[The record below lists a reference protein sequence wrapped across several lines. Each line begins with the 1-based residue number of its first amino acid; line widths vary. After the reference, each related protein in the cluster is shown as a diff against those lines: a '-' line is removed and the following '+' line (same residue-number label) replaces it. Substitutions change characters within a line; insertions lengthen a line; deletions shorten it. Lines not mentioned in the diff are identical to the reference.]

1 MRQLLLQ
8 NATVILLQNATEV
21 LRKMCQVLG
30 HLLLIVT
37 ILLQNVAVITKCNVN
52 YKLRQ
57 YIYITKVIAV
67 MKRSIYINKLHK
79 HQKIDK
85 T

>member
-67 MKRSIYINKLHK
+67 MKRSIFINKPHK

>member
-21 LRKMCQVLG
+21 FCKICQILG
-30 HLLLIVT
+30 HLLQIVM
-37 ILLQNVAVITKCNVN
+37 ILLKNATVITKCNVN

-57 YIYITKVIAV
+57 YMYIRKVTAV
-67 MKRSIYINKLHK
+67 MKRSIFINKPHK

>member
-8 NATVILLQNATEV
+8 NATIILLQSATEV
-21 LRKMCQVLG
+21 FCKMCQVLG
-30 HLLLIVT
+30 HLLQIVT
-37 ILLQNVAVITKCNVN
+37 ILLQNATVITKCNVN

-57 YIYITKVIAV
+57 YIYITKAMAV
-67 MKRSIYINKLHK
+67 MKRSIFINKPHK

>member
-8 NATVILLQNATEV
+8 NATVILLQSATEV
-21 LRKMCQVLG
+21 FCKMCQVLG
-30 HLLLIVT
+30 HLL
-37 ILLQNVAVITKCNVN
+37 QNATVITKCNVN

-57 YIYITKVIAV
+57 YIYITKAMAV
-67 MKRSIYINKLHK
+67 MKRSIFINKPHK